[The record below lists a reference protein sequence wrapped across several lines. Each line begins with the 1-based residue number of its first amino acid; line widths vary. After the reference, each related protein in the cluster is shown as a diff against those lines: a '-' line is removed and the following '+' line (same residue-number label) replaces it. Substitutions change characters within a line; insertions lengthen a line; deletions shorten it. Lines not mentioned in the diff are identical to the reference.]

1 MPVSNKSD
9 SSVSR
14 SAAHLQGDVDK
25 DAAAPSMRA
34 LIARAVDHLWKLDE
48 AITPNAIFRQVNI
61 WTPICLTTVK
71 QEVHVMWEEDLLIR
85 NFDDT
90 YMNMP
95 SRFLLNQPLEDG
107 E

>member
-1 MPVSNKSD
+1 
-9 SSVSR
+9 
-14 SAAHLQGDVDK
+14 
-25 DAAAPSMRA
+25 
-34 LIARAVDHLWKLDE
+34 
-48 AITPNAIFRQVNI
+48 
-61 WTPICLTTVK
+61 
-71 QEVHVMWEEDLLIR
+71 MWEEDLLIR